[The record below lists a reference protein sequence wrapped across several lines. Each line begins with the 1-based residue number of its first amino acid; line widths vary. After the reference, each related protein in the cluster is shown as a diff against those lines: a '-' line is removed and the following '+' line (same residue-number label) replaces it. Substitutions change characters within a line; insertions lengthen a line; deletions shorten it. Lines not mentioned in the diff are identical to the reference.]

1 MQLDEVAY
9 EGAQPFE
16 GYGPGFFRIGGQ
28 VFKGPVLTDA
38 AGPRAWGGL
47 EDLAPLLALAGQ
59 VDVLFLGT
67 GGEMAPVPAPLR
79 AALEEVGIGIE
90 PMASPTAARSY
101 NVVLSEGRR
110 IAAALLPVEGG

>member
-1 MQLDEVAY
+1 MQLNEVSY
-9 EGAQPFE
+9 EGATPFE

-28 VFKGPVLTDA
+28 VFEGPVLTDA
-38 AGPRAWGGL
+38 TGPRAWGGL
-47 EDLAPLLALAGQ
+47 EDLAPLLDLAGS

-67 GGEMAPVPAPLR
+67 GAEMAQVPQEMR
-79 AALEEVGIGIE
+79 VALEEAGIGLE

-110 IAAALLPVEGG
+110 IAAALLPV